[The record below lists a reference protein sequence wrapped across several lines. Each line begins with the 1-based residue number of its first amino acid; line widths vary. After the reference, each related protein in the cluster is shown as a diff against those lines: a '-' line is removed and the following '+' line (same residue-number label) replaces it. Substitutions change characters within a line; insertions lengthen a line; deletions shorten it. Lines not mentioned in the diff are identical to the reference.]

1 MVMKRFAPV
10 LAVLASLALGACNKP
25 TPEECRAAILNMEK
39 LLGTEA
45 AARNVDNEGEIRRCR
60 GGSSKE
66 AVTCAAK
73 AATLEDL
80 KACAFMAPK
89 GSSSGSAPAT
99 AGSGGAPAAP
109 AAAGSGEP
117 ATPSNK

>member
-1 MVMKRFAPV
+1 MKRFAPV

-80 KACAFMAPK
+80 KACAFMTK
-89 GSSSGSAPAT
+89 GSSSGSAPA
-99 AGSGGAPAAP
+99 AGGSGGSGAP
-109 AAAGSGEP
+109 AAAGSGAP

>member
-80 KACAFMAPK
+80 KACTFMTPK
-89 GSSSGSAPAT
+89 GSSSGSAAP
-99 AGSGGAPAAP
+99 AGSGGSGAPAP
-109 AAAGSGEP
+109 AGSSAP

>member
-1 MVMKRFAPV
+1 MKRFALV
-10 LAVLASLALGACNKP
+10 LAVLASLGACNKP

-66 AVTCAAK
+66 AVTCAGK

-80 KACAFMAPK
+80 KACAFMTPK
-89 GSSSGSAPAT
+89 ASSRGS
-99 AGSGGAPAAP
+99 AAP
-109 AAAGSGEP
+109 AAAGSEGSAGSGAPATGSGAP
-117 ATPSNK
+117 ATPGNK